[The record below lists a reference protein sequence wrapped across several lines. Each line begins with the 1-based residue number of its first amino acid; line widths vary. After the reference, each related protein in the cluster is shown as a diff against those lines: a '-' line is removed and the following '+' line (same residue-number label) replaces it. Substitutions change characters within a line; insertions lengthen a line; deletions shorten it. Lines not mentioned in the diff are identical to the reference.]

1 MERKFTSFVEL
12 GECLEAIRDGKLWR
26 PDGNFPRYLQ
36 RRWPKDLSEARASHY
51 IQSVQFLRQCKSL
64 NIFKDIPSR
73 ELHVRQ
79 LVRIKDEDGQPDPV
93 RAAEVWNRAVQE
105 HGIKRITA
113 KLLREAVDTELG
125 VSRPSPSFVETFRRR
140 WPLLS
145 DDERAVIRGIV
156 YADYPQQGKEE
167 ARCAG

>member
-93 RAAEVWNRAVQE
+93 RAAEVWNRVRLSAPTGRPEFATAVV
-105 HGIKRITA
+105 RIGNIA
-113 KLLREAVDTELG
+113 N
-125 VSRPSPSFVETFRRR
+125 S
-140 WPLLS
+140 
-145 DDERAVIRGIV
+145 
-156 YADYPQQGKEE
+156 Y
-167 ARCAG
+167 